1 MISTDQ
7 FPPEL
12 CSIAQWLVWRFEPN
26 EANPDKPRK
35 VPYYT
40 NGRRRT
46 GTQGSDD
53 DRSKLTDAESA
64 IRYADAKGFDGVG
77 FAFLPNDGLI
87 GIDLDGCFN
96 TDDNEK
102 HERALRIIK
111 ACNSYTELSPSGN
124 GVHIIVKGTCE
135 TFKSNLLGIEVFCGR
150 QFFTMTGRLRAGSSL
165 NLNPIPDPT
174 IDKLR
179 RTVKEHSKPD
189 PEASNKPRYK
199 LPAEASKIEEAIL
212 FINPDCG
219 YDDWIRIGMAI
230 HSELHDSG
238 FMVWDAWS
246 SQSSKYPG
254 EKELRSHWKS
264 FGRGSGI
271 TIGTLFGMA
280 KDAGWKPTR
289 PHVHYDIP
297 PNYNPK
303 IDPETGEILEEAPE
317 RMILLDLKNPLDI
330 AKIYVAMQATIDT
343 TRTLHRW
350 RGDFYAWNGIHYAI
364 IDDERIRARLYDWLA
379 SCFNEVKGVPEPVKP
394 NIALVREVN
403 QALMAETRIDI
414 ESAPE
419 WLIPPEDMTPASDI
433 IPCWNGFFRI
443 STRKL
448 EPARPELFITA
459 ALEFDAKENPEQPN
473 QWFDFLESIWDHDP
487 AAIYAFQESM
497 GYMLTDQTEQQ
508 KAFMICGPR
517 RSGKGTLLRVLEA
530 LVGKSN
536 KVSPSLS
543 SLGSDFGLQ
552 PLIGKRVAMISDARL
567 SIRADQAAI
576 TENILRITGEDTVS
590 VARKHREN
598 WDGKLPTR
606 FIFATN
612 ELPHFN
618 DTSSA
623 LAGRF
628 VMFQLIKTFYGKED
642 VELTDKLKAELPG
655 ILMWAL
661 DGLERLRKIGR
672 LTQTESGK
680 MLVRE
685 MEELT
690 SPVSMFVEEECI
702 LDPDASIPCHEL
714 FAKWQ
719 SWCDENGRSHPGASN
734 TFSRNL
740 KATFTGIDTHK
751 PTSASKRNFRGIRLA
766 TDLDRY
772 DSA

>member
-1 MISTDQ
+1 MISIDQ
-7 FPPEL
+7 FPQEL
-12 CSIAQWLVWRFEPN
+12 CVIPQWLVWRFEPN
-26 EANPDKPRK
+26 EDKPDKPK
-35 VPYYT
+35 KMPYYV
-40 NGRRRT
+40 GGKRRS
-46 GTQGSDD
+46 GTQGSES
-53 DRSKLTDAESA
+53 DRTALTTAEIA
-64 IRYADAKGFDGVG
+64 IRYANENGYEGVG

-96 TDDNEK
+96 NDDVEK
-102 HERALRIIK
+102 HERAVKIIS
-111 ACNSYTELSPSGN
+111 ACHSYTELSPSEN
-124 GVHIIVKGTCE
+124 GVHIIVKGSCE

-150 QFFTMTGRLRAGSSL
+150 QFFTMTGRLRAGSELKLS
-165 NLNPIPDPT
+165 PISEEL
-174 IDKLR
+174 IEKLR
-179 RTVKEHSKPD
+179 RTVKTHSGPIDKKP
-189 PEASNKPRYK
+189 KQKYV
-199 LPAEASKIEEAIL
+199 LPAEASKVEQAL
-212 FINPDCG
+212 SFISPECG
-219 YDDWIRIGMAI
+219 YEDWIRVGMAI
-230 HSELHDSG
+230 HSELHDAG
-238 FMVWDAWS
+238 FAVWDNWS
-246 SQSSKYPG
+246 SHSQKYPG

-264 FGRGSGI
+264 FGRSTGI
-271 TIGTLFGMA
+271 TIGTLFRMA
-280 KDAGWKPTR
+280 MDAGWNPPR
-289 PHVHYDIP
+289 PNIVSRVEP
-297 PNYNPK
+297 RYNPK
-303 IDPETGEILEEAPE
+303 IDPETGEIVEEIPE
-317 RMILLDLKNPLDI
+317 RLVILDLKNPLDI
-330 AKIYVAMQATIDT
+330 AKIYIAMQCTLNGI
-343 TRTLHRW
+343 RTLHRW
-350 RGDFYAWNGIHYAI
+350 KGDFYSWNDIHYAI

-379 SCFNEVKGVPEPVKP
+379 SCFNEPKGIIEPVKP
-394 NIALVREVN
+394 NIALIKEVTA
-403 QALMAETRIDI
+403 ALMAECRIDM

-419 WLIPPEDMTPASDI
+419 WIYPPEDMTPASDI

-459 ALEFDAKENPEQPN
+459 ALEFDARENPEQPS

-487 AAIYAFQESM
+487 SAIYAFQEAM

-530 LVGKSN
+530 LIGKSN

-598 WDGKLPTR
+598 WEGKLPTR

-612 ELPHFN
+612 ELPHFS

-628 VMFQLIKTFYGKED
+628 IMFQLVKTFFGSED
-642 VELTDKLKAELPG
+642 TELTDKLKSELPG

-661 DGLERLRKIGR
+661 DGLERLRKVGR
-672 LTQTESGK
+672 LTQTESGQ
-680 MLVRE
+680 MLVKE

-690 SPVSMFVEEECI
+690 SPVSMFVEEECF
-702 LDPDASIPCHEL
+702 LDPAASISCHDL
-714 FAKWQ
+714 FHKWVE
-719 SWCDENGRSHPGASN
+719 WCAENGRSHSGASN

-740 KATFTGIDTHK
+740 KATFTGIDTHR
-751 PTSASKRNFRGIRLA
+751 PSTLSKREFRGIRLL
-766 TDLDRY
+766 TVIEKHN
-772 DSA
+772 SA